1 MGAILT
7 IIISVII
14 YTIKILQNSRNLS
27 YDKWSE
33 IFISFF
39 VFTNCLNFGLT
50 LFEIPDSTPYSSTIR
65 IEVYMIIAPV
75 FITLLAKRN
84 QWRLPN
90 IHWLWILLGAVFIA
104 INILNPANINKTGT
118 IIAIFNI
125 VSYLIFLYIVTSS
138 TSTDVIIK
146 GVYEG
151 LTYTLI
157 LEGIAVFA
165 YAIGIKQIAT
175 FFREGASIRSELRPG
190 APGTFAHPNPLGIYL
205 SYIYCFFLSCYMLNY
220 RKRRSLYLTIATV
233 MVLIPT
239 YSRSSL
245 MSIVFASIIIIS
257 LFKTQ
262 NSSIFSVK
270 NIFTRILPI
279 IIIALAAVF
288 LTPLRNSFIGSNMD
302 EMMIARLLHYY
313 FGLLV
318 FSQNPI
324 LGVGL
329 NSHVQY
335 MTANFNFRS
344 LGDINLIYDIF
355 LFYRP
360 VHNIWIIWLAEFG
373 IIGFIFIV
381 SYFIYHFYK
390 IKPTLRSDLSI
401 ENKIASMT
409 SIGII
414 CCFMVQGMGD
424 PAPLGLQIAQL
435 WILFFFLHTAPQCKM
450 RSPESP

>member
-1 MGAILT
+1 
-7 IIISVII
+7 
-14 YTIKILQNSRNLS
+14 
-27 YDKWSE
+27 
-33 IFISFF
+33 
-39 VFTNCLNFGLT
+39 
-50 LFEIPDSTPYSSTIR
+50 
-65 IEVYMIIAPV
+65 
-75 FITLLAKRN
+75 
-84 QWRLPN
+84 
-90 IHWLWILLGAVFIA
+90 
-104 INILNPANINKTGT
+104 
-118 IIAIFNI
+118 
-125 VSYLIFLYIVTSS
+125 
-138 TSTDVIIK
+138 
-146 GVYEG
+146 
-151 LTYTLI
+151 
-157 LEGIAVFA
+157 
-165 YAIGIKQIAT
+165 
-175 FFREGASIRSELRPG
+175 LRPG

-279 IIIALAAVF
+279 IIIALVAVF

-344 LGDINLIYDIF
+344 LGDFNLLYDIF
-355 LFYRP
+355 LFYNP
-360 VHNIWIIWLAEFG
+360 VHNIWIIWLAEVG
-373 IIGFIFIV
+373 IVGFIFIV
-381 SYFIYHFYK
+381 AYFIFHFYK
-390 IKPTLRSDLSI
+390 IKPTLRSDLST
-401 ENKIASMT
+401 ENKVASMT

-414 CCFMVQGMGD
+414 CCFMVQGMSD
-424 PAPLGLQIAQL
+424 PSPLGMQLLQL
-435 WILFFFLHTAPQCKM
+435 WALFFFLALARQCKLTK
-450 RSPESP
+450 SDT

>member
-1 MGAILT
+1 
-7 IIISVII
+7 
-14 YTIKILQNSRNLS
+14 
-27 YDKWSE
+27 
-33 IFISFF
+33 
-39 VFTNCLNFGLT
+39 
-50 LFEIPDSTPYSSTIR
+50 
-65 IEVYMIIAPV
+65 
-75 FITLLAKRN
+75 
-84 QWRLPN
+84 
-90 IHWLWILLGAVFIA
+90 
-104 INILNPANINKTGT
+104 
-118 IIAIFNI
+118 
-125 VSYLIFLYIVTSS
+125 
-138 TSTDVIIK
+138 
-146 GVYEG
+146 
-151 LTYTLI
+151 
-157 LEGIAVFA
+157 
-165 YAIGIKQIAT
+165 
-175 FFREGASIRSELRPG
+175 
-190 APGTFAHPNPLGIYL
+190 
-205 SYIYCFFLSCYMLNY
+205 
-220 RKRRSLYLTIATV
+220 
-233 MVLIPT
+233 
-239 YSRSSL
+239 
-245 MSIVFASIIIIS
+245 
-257 LFKTQ
+257 
-262 NSSIFSVK
+262 
-270 NIFTRILPI
+270 
-279 IIIALAAVF
+279 
-288 LTPLRNSFIGSNMD
+288 MD